1 MTNKVNSTPLPKRLK
16 AARKAASMSQESLG
30 IAAGLDEGTA
40 SPRMS
45 QYETSVHTPD
55 FSFIRNVARVL
66 NISTAYFYC
75 EEDDLAQI
83 ILDYKK

>member
-1 MTNKVNSTPLPKRLK
+1 MKTALHQTPFVV
-16 AARKAASMSQESLG
+16 AT
-30 IAAGLDEGTA
+30 LDKGAA

-55 FSFIRNVARVL
+55 FSFIRSVARVL
-66 NISTAYFYC
+66 DIPTAYFYC

-83 ILDYKK
+83 ILNYKK